1 MKYQVIDIN
10 STRVII
16 LKLEAE
22 FVTGVNNNKVKDV
35 FLSIPLF
42 FPSFSFLPSKVAFSF
57 SVMHGSEF
65 GQERQT
71 VKIKVYIR
79 NRCIIYLLFINLIH

>member
-10 STRVII
+10 SSRMII

-42 FPSFSFLPSKVAFSF
+42 LFCPPKWHLVFQSCMAVNLDKKD
-57 SVMHGSEF
+57 
-65 GQERQT
+65 R
-71 VKIKVYIR
+71 KLKLK
-79 NRCIIYLLFINLIH
+79 CI